1 MKEIDIQPISI
12 NQGQQTVVPNYSS
25 QISRGV
31 SDVAIAE
38 QFCTVAT
45 ELRNILQTMKISV
58 ELQREMVDALD
69 KNNKKLD
76 ESIVIL
82 KETSKGIDKTSV
94 ELEKSIEVI
103 QSGISKND
111 DHINELNKNSR
122 LIVRAI
128 TSDDDYQVLNTK
140 IVEELEQ
147 LKVAK
152 DITTTE
158 SGQENV

>member
-25 QISRGV
+25 QTSRGV